1 MQLNKLVLQQFRNIS
16 HAELCLSP
24 HINLFIGENGA
35 GKSSLLEAVYLLSY
49 GRSFRSSQQER
60 LIQHNTEAFTLFTEL
75 SHGSK
80 DFALG
85 YERNVLGKSQIKIN
99 GANKTSLSALS
110 AHLPSQLLTT
120 TSYRYFTDGPKLRR
134 SHLNWGVFYQDTQ
147 FGPLWSRLQKSLKQR
162 NAALK
167 ERVSREQVS
176 AWDPELILHSE
187 SIHKL
192 RASYVAAL
200 QPVLQ
205 QLLAVLLDGYQLQLC
220 YEPGWNTDLSF
231 SEALDAGYFRD
242 TQVGY
247 TTQGP
252 HRADMQMY
260 LDDLPAHLV
269 LSQGQQKLAVY
280 ALCFAQGLLLSQHSH
295 TTPVYLIDDLVSE
308 LDSQKIECLAQVLQQ
323 ISAQTLITGIHQH
336 LFQPII
342 DALPTETHLVS
353 NGCLSINQPAP
364 LT

>member
-1 MQLNKLVLQQFRNIS
+1 MQLNKLVLQQFRNIAQ
-16 HAELCLSP
+16 AELSLSP
-24 HINLFIGENGA
+24 QINLFIGENGA

-49 GRSFRSSQQER
+49 GRSFRSSTQER
-60 LIQHNTEAFTLFTEL
+60 LIQRHTEAFTLFTEL

-80 DFALG
+80 DYALG
-85 YERNVLGKSQIKIN
+85 YERNALGKSQIKIN

-134 SHLNWGVFYQDTQ
+134 SHLNWGVFYQDPQ
-147 FGPLWSRLQKSLKQR
+147 FGSLWSRLQKSLKQR

-187 SIHKL
+187 SIHQL
-192 RASYVAAL
+192 RLAYVAAL

-205 QLLAVLLDGYQLQLC
+205 QLLAVLLDGYQLQLR
-220 YEPGWNTDLSF
+220 YEAGWDIQITYAN
-231 SEALDAGYFRD
+231 ALEQAYFRD
-242 TQVGY
+242 TQLGY

-280 ALCFAQGLLLSQHSH
+280 ALCFAQGLLLSQHSN

-308 LDSQKIECLAQVLQQ
+308 LDSHKIECLARVLQQ
-323 ISAQTLITGIHQH
+323 INAQTLITGIHQH

-342 DALPTETHLVS
+342 DLLPTETHHVN
-353 NGCLSINQPAP
+353 NGCISAHQQV
-364 LT
+364 

>member
-1 MQLNKLVLQQFRNIS
+1 MQLNKLVLQQFRNIA
-16 HAELCLSP
+16 HAELSLSP
-24 HINLFIGENGA
+24 QINLFIGENGA

-60 LIQHNTEAFTLFTEL
+60 LIKHSTEAFTLFTEIN
-75 SHGSK
+75 HGSK
-80 DFALG
+80 EYALG
-85 YERNVLGKSQIKIN
+85 YERNTQGKSQIKIN

-167 ERVSREQVS
+167 DRVSREQVS
-176 AWDPELILHSE
+176 AWDSELILHSE
-187 SIHKL
+187 NAHQL
-192 RASYVAAL
+192 RLAYVDAL

-205 QLLAVLLDGYQLQLC
+205 ELLTVLLDGYQLQLC
-220 YEPGWNTDLSF
+220 YEPGWDTEYSYA
-231 SEALDAGYFRD
+231 EALNAAYFRD

-308 LDSQKIECLAQVLQQ
+308 LDNQKIDCLAEVLQQ
-323 ISAQTLITGIHQH
+323 INAQTLITGIHQH

-342 DALPTETHLVS
+342 DRLPTETHHVS
-353 NGCLSINQPAP
+353 NGCISAHQAA
-364 LT
+364 